1 MRTRSNTSSKETS
14 PQFSVF
20 RPKNAIVT
28 ELIDGILLVDKPEN
42 WTSHDVCAFVRRR
55 FGIKK
60 VGHAGT
66 LDPLATGLL
75 VLLLGKATK
84 YSMPLSSCD
93 KEYLGVME
101 LGIQTDSH
109 DRHGKIVAESPWEHI
124 TLDEIRA
131 KAARE
136 FTGEIVQ
143 VPPMVS
149 ALKHEGTRL
158 YKLARQGKT
167 VPREGRSVT
176 VHSLCLDKKE
186 GRFVDFFAH
195 VSKGTYLRTLI
206 NDLGDALGC
215 HATLASLRRLRSGK
229 FRLDQSVTIEDLK
242 HFTGAQLREKVL
254 PLSAA
259 VANHENCNGSRTL

>member
-1 MRTRSNTSSKETS
+1 MN
-14 PQFSVF
+14 P
-20 RPKNAIVT
+20 NG
-28 ELIDGILLVDKPEN
+28 DGILLVDKPED
-42 WTSHDVCAFVRRR
+42 WTSHDVCAYVRRR

-75 VLLLGKATK
+75 VLLLGRATK
-84 YSMPLSSCD
+84 ISMPLSSCN

-109 DRHGKIVAESPWEHI
+109 DRHGKVIAEAPWEHI
-124 TLDEIRA
+124 TLEEIRT
-131 KAARE
+131 KAAKE
-136 FTGEIVQ
+136 FTGEIIQ

-167 VPREGRSVT
+167 VERKGRAVT
-176 VHSLCLDKKE
+176 VFEFRLEKKE
-186 GRFVDFFAH
+186 GRFVNFFAH

-215 HATLASLRRLRSGK
+215 HAALASLRRLRSGQ
-229 FRLDQSVTIEDLK
+229 FRLEQSVTLEDLK
-242 HFTGAQLREKVL
+242 SFTPDQLGERIL

-259 VANHENCNGSRTL
+259 IIDYANRNGSTPVQNKPC

>member
-1 MRTRSNTSSKETS
+1 MNLN
-14 PQFSVF
+14 V
-20 RPKNAIVT
+20 
-28 ELIDGILLVDKPEN
+28 DGILLVDKPEN
-42 WTSHDVCAFVRRR
+42 WTSHDVCAYVRRR

-75 VLLLGKATK
+75 VLLLGRATK
-84 YSMPLSSCD
+84 ISMPLSSCN

-109 DRHGKIVAESPWEHI
+109 DRHGKVIAEAPWEHI
-124 TLDEIRA
+124 TLETVQA
-131 KAARE
+131 EAARS
-136 FTGEIVQ
+136 FTGEIIQ

-167 VPREGRSVT
+167 VERKGRGVT
-176 VHSLCLDKKE
+176 VFEFRLDKKE
-186 GRFVDFFAH
+186 GRFVNFFAH

-215 HATLASLRRLRSGK
+215 HAALASLRRLRSGQ
-229 FRLDQSVTIEDLK
+229 FRLEQSVTLEDLK
-242 HFTGAQLREKVL
+242 IFTPEQLSAKIL
-254 PLSAA
+254 PLSASIIDY
-259 VANHENCNGSRTL
+259 ANHHGSTPVPSKPC